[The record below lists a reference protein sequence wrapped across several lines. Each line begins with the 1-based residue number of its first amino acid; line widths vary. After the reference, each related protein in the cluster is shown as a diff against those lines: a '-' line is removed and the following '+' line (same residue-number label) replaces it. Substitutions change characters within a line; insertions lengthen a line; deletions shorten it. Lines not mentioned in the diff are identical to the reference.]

1 MGASIHAKTPTTARG
16 NDEGWLGLTAA
27 SAAAQPT
34 ERVTVDAGQD
44 EGGAFVFA
52 QVNATEDGSTG
63 AGGGAFVRP
72 ESGGVNTDAD
82 AGAAVN
88 DEFTGAGVGAFGQS
102 VLRRRWCRRRHRT
115 DRTAGGRSLLPAAQ
129 SPVAR
134 AGFGSVP
141 VCLFYTGP
149 YRTVRLPRVLD
160 VEISRTARRD
170 GTRGPGRR
178 RPGACRRVRTEPYI
192 AGNDDI

>member
-1 MGASIHAKTPTTARG
+1 MMVGI
-16 NDEGWLGLTAA
+16 LGLTAA

-34 ERVTVDAGQD
+34 DRVTVDAGQD

-88 DEFTGAGVGAFGQS
+88 GTFTGAGVGAFASPFFVGAG
-102 VLRRRWCRRRHRT
+102 
-115 DRTAGGRSLLPAAQ
+115 AGGGTEL
-129 SPVAR
+129 V
-134 AGFGSVP
+134 G
-141 VCLFYTGP
+141 
-149 YRTVRLPRVLD
+149 D
-160 VEISRTARRD
+160 ED
-170 GTRGPGRR
+170 GTGG
-178 RPGACRRVRTEPYI
+178 GAGCGVPTLAPADADCGY
-192 AGNDDI
+192 GTS

>member
-1 MGASIHAKTPTTARG
+1 MGASTHAKTPTTARG

-34 ERVTVDAGQD
+34 DRVTVDAGQD

-88 DEFTGAGVGAFGQS
+88 DEFTGAGVGAFASPFFVGAG
-102 VLRRRWCRRRHRT
+102 
-115 DRTAGGRSLLPAAQ
+115 AGGGTEL
-129 SPVAR
+129 V
-134 AGFGSVP
+134 G
-141 VCLFYTGP
+141 
-149 YRTVRLPRVLD
+149 D
-160 VEISRTARRD
+160 ED
-170 GTRGPGRR
+170 GTGGGELATTRLYNESGVVANP
-178 RPGACRRVRTEPYI
+178 
-192 AGNDDI
+192 D

>member
-1 MGASIHAKTPTTARG
+1 MRKLPLLLAATMMVGM
-16 NDEGWLGLTAA
+16 LGLTAA

-34 ERVTVDAGQD
+34 DRVTVDAGQD

-88 DEFTGAGVGAFGQS
+88 DEFTGAGVGAFASPFFVGAG
-102 VLRRRWCRRRHRT
+102 
-115 DRTAGGRSLLPAAQ
+115 AGGGTEL
-129 SPVAR
+129 V
-134 AGFGSVP
+134 GG
-141 VCLFYTGP
+141 
-149 YRTVRLPRVLD
+149 
-160 VEISRTARRD
+160 ED
-170 GTRGPGRR
+170 GTGG
-178 RPGACRRVRTEPYI
+178 GAGCGVPTLAPTKADCGGGI
-192 AGNDDI
+192 S

>member
-1 MGASIHAKTPTTARG
+1 MRKLPLLLAATMIVGM
-16 NDEGWLGLTAA
+16 LGLTAA

-34 ERVTVDAGQD
+34 DRVTVDAGQD

-88 DEFTGAGVGAFGQS
+88 GTFTGAGVGAFASPFFVGAGAGGGTNE
-102 VLRRRWCRRRHRT
+102 T
-115 DRTAGGRSLLPAAQ
+115 DRFDDDG
-129 SPVAR
+129 
-134 AGFGSVP
+134 
-141 VCLFYTGP
+141 
-149 YRTVRLPRVLD
+149 
-160 VEISRTARRD
+160 D
-170 GTRGPGRR
+170 GTGGGAGCGIPTLNPTNYDCGASVDGR
-178 RPGACRRVRTEPYI
+178 V
-192 AGNDDI
+192 ND